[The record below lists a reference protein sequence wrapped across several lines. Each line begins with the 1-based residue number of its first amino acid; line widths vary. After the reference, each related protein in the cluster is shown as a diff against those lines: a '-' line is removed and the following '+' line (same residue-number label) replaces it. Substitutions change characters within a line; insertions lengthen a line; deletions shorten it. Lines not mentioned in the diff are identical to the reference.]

1 MTNVVIRMGQSNS
14 CGQADNDTL
23 DDSFKQTFSNI
34 KTWRGQANGFA
45 SLDWSTNNNRYPT
58 EAALGASEFAILKGL
73 QELKG
78 GTIYDIKYGVGGTYL
93 GTSQSSAVNWN
104 TSTKGSYFNSATST
118 INDAMNYL
126 WNTLGL
132 RTFTFY
138 IFWDQGESDSRNAT
152 DTANYQTNLTNFI
165 TAIRNNIGISS
176 ANKYFI
182 NPRVNTSL
190 PTSGTGAI
198 TGATNADPIVITQA
212 SHGLASGM
220 TVTISGVL
228 GNTAANGTFVITV
241 INANTYSLNGAVG
254 NGARTGGGTVD
265 SWTGL
270 STIKSAQT
278 TLCSTISQCYGCDCE
293 GFELQADN
301 LHYTNLGYKD
311 KGEHVVNN
319 IIIPNGL

>member
-1 MTNVVIRMGQSNS
+1 MTIVTIRLGQSNS
-14 CGQADNDTL
+14 VGQADNATL
-23 DDSFKQTFSNI
+23 DPSFQQAFTNI

-45 SLDWSTNNNRYPT
+45 SLDWSLNNNRYPT

-93 GTSQSSAVNWN
+93 GTSQSAAINWN

-132 RTFTFY
+132 RSFTFY
-138 IFWDQGESDSRNAT
+138 IFWDQGESDSRNAV
-152 DTANYQTNLTNFI
+152 DTNNYQTNLNNFV

-190 PTSGTGAI
+190 PVSGTGAI
-198 TGATNADPIVITQA
+198 TGATNAEPIVITQA

-228 GNTAANGTFVITV
+228 GNTAANGTFVVTS
-241 INANTYSLNGAVG
+241 INSSTYSLNGSAG
-254 NGARTGGGTVD
+254 NGVRTGGGMVD

-270 STIKSAQT
+270 APIKSAQS
-278 TLCSTISQCYGCDCE
+278 LISSTISECYGFDCE
-293 GFELQADN
+293 GFELQDDN
-301 LHYTNLGYKD
+301 IHYTNLGYKN
-311 KGEHVVNN
+311 KGEQAITLITTNN
-319 IIIPNGL
+319 L